1 MKRTVF
7 IISLVLALLFVL
19 APTASAYDPT
29 PPRVYDPTLPRVIDE
44 TGLLSD
50 YEKEKL
56 KNYSEEFRF
65 DHSMDCVV
73 MLVTTTG
80 GKSAMAF
87 ADDAYDEGGYGM
99 GADNSGILILIA
111 VGDREVYISTCGAA
125 IDAIS
130 DGEIELILDEMMYSL
145 SNEDWGAAF
154 VEGIDAAGR
163 MIERPNGSG
172 YGNVIDR
179 PNGSSYDDGNKFTPG
194 KIAAVVLL
202 PAVISGIVL
211 AVMCYRMNNDRGK
224 RTAADYAVRGSF
236 ALSGALDIFL
246 TSSVT
251 KTPRAESNSGG
262 GGGSSHVS
270 SGGVSHGGGGRHF

>member
-7 IISLVLALLFVL
+7 VFSLVLALLFVL

-29 PPRVYDPTLPRVIDE
+29 LPRVIDK

-56 KNYSEEFRF
+56 KDYSEEFRF

-73 MLVTTTG
+73 MLVTTMG

-99 GADNSGILILIA
+99 GADNAGILILIS

-130 DGEIELILDEMMYSL
+130 DDEIELILDEMMYSL
-145 SNEDWGAAF
+145 SDEDWGAAF
-154 VEGIDAAGR
+154 IEGIDAAGR
-163 MIERPNGSG
+163 MIDRPNGSG
-172 YGNVIDR
+172 YG
-179 PNGSSYDDGNKFTPG
+179 SYDDGNKVTPG
-194 KIAAVVLL
+194 KIAALVLF

-211 AVMCYRMNNDRGK
+211 AVMCYKMNNERGK
-224 RTAADYAVRGSF
+224 RTAADYAVSGSF

-246 TSSVT
+246 SSSVT
-251 KTPRAESNSGG
+251 KTPRAESSSGGGGG

>member
-1 MKRTVF
+1 MKKTVF
-7 IISLVLALLFVL
+7 IFTLAFAFALALLFVL

-29 PPRVYDPTLPRVIDE
+29 LPRVIDE
-44 TGLLSD
+44 AGLLSD

-56 KNYSEEFRF
+56 RDYSEEFRF
-65 DHSMDCVV
+65 DYSMDCVV

-80 GKSAMAF
+80 SKSPMAF
-87 ADDAYDEGGYGM
+87 ADDAYDAGGYGM

-130 DGEIELILDEMMYSL
+130 DGEIELILDEMMYAL
-145 SNEDWGAAF
+145 SNEDWGVAF
-154 VEGIDAAGR
+154 TEGIETAGR
-163 MIERPNGSG
+163 MIERPNGSDG
-172 YGNVIDR
+172 
-179 PNGSSYDDGNKFTPG
+179 DDGDRNMITPG
-194 KIAAVVLL
+194 KIAAVVLF

-211 AVMCYRMNNDRGK
+211 AVMCYKMNNDRGK

-251 KTPRAESNSGG
+251 KTPRAESNGGG